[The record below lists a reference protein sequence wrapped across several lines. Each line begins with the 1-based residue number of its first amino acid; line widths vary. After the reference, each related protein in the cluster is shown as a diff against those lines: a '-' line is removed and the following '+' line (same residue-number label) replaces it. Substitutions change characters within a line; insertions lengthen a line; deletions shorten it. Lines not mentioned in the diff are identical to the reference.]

1 MTRPLLS
8 WFLGVPALVG
18 LMLSPTHGEAY
29 RVTTTLT
36 QTPVTGQLAS
46 GGTFHGRLTLHDVTV
61 DAQGQLT
68 ATGLLTGTATP
79 ALGATTAV
87 PPHPFTTLAA
97 VRSCPCSLRL
107 NTRGLPGDRHRS
119 NKMPSIEPSWPL
131 RGPLSLVTPS
141 QPAVRTHVAC
151 ADQLP

>member
-68 ATGLLTGTATP
+68 ATGLLTGTATL

-97 VRSCPCSLRL
+97 VL
-107 NTRGLPGDRHRS
+107 D
-119 NKMPSIEPSWPL
+119 L
-131 RGPLSLVTPS
+131 RGSCTTVVVDLAPIFLPSLAQEVTLVPVILSQRAIPAAASLAYTALCALA
-141 QPAVRTHVAC
+141 QP
-151 ADQLP
+151 QE